1 MPIKIDTM
9 LGIDA
14 LKRAWSI
21 IVHPG
26 RVSKTMEPVQALK
39 FFYKVA
45 AIPLII
51 SIIIAGALALV
62 TGAATAAIAVILVL
76 LGVLVYIPISIVVSA
91 AIYHFFAKVLF
102 HVWHQ
107 PFKYTMTAVLYG
119 VLPELLFI
127 WLSVIPVVGRIILI
141 VLAIWSF
148 IVLIISIARQQRVS
162 GWRAFGGI
170 LIPVAIG
177 FLVIL
182 GILFLLFLVGF
193 LLGSGTLSSLGATCL
208 ALPGYACTSV
218 SYSSGYLTVTVAQ
231 VTGNNWAS
239 VDLAFVPA
247 GTNAT
252 TASYVPVAGG
262 MASGA
267 PVTVSLPVGM
277 HSGSSAISGAIWAS
291 YKLTT
296 SQAAPYT
303 AEIATA
309 TT

>member
-1 MPIKIDTM
+1 M
-9 LGIDA
+9 LGIDV

-26 RVSKTMEPVQALK
+26 RVSETMEPVQALK
-39 FFYKVA
+39 FFYKAA

-51 SIIIAGALALV
+51 SIIIAGVFALA
-62 TGAATAAIAVILVL
+62 TGAAAAAIAVISAL
-76 LGVLVYIPISIVVSA
+76 LEVLVGIPIGIVVSA

-102 HVWHQ
+102 HVWNQ

-148 IVLIISIARQQRVS
+148 IVLVISMARQQRVS

-170 LIPVAIG
+170 LIPVAIEL
-177 FLVIL
+177 LVIM
-182 GILFLLFLVGF
+182 GILFLFGFGLFSSSTF
-193 LLGSGTLSSLGATCL
+193 SSLGATCL
-208 ALPGYACTSV
+208 PLPGYACTSV
-218 SYSSGYLTVTVAQ
+218 SYSSGYLNVTVGQ

-262 MASGA
+262 MASGT
-267 PVTVSLPVGM
+267 PVTVSLPAGL
-277 HSGSSAISGAIWAS
+277 HIGSSAISGAIWAS